1 MENLWKPVT
10 TLQPQIPYDWWPV
23 PYYFDT
29 FLDFIFQI
37 HLAYAEL
44 FVINE
49 NGMVVGFEHCKS
61 KSFDDVQPALKRIWN
76 AQGPQVVTQVVW
88 TDNVQSDKR
97 GIQTTYHNIKPG
109 CTVDVGQVGHCI
121 SCCITSHG
129 KLFDSCCSIKLCM
142 VRKLTITFYFQDSF
156 HVCDRRI
163 IRECSRKHADYH
175 NFRRLMKSGF
185 RKFHTGG

>member
-1 MENLWKPVT
+1 M
-10 TLQPQIPYDWWPV
+10 

-129 KLFDSCCSIKLCM
+129 KLFVAVVQL
-142 VRKLTITFYFQDSF
+142 SF
-156 HVCDRRI
+156 AWL
-163 IRECSRKHADYH
+163 E
-175 NFRRLMKSGF
+175 N
-185 RKFHTGG
+185 